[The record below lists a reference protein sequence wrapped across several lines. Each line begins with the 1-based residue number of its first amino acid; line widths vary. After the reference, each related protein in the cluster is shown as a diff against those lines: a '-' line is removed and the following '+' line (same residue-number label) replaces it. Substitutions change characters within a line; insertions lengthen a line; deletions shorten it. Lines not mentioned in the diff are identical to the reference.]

1 MNNLRNQVQLIG
13 RLGRDA
19 ETITFDDG
27 KVKTKLVIS
36 TNDSWSEQDQD
47 KEIVRT
53 QWHDVV
59 AWNGLAELLS
69 TCRMGDKIAL
79 QGRLTYRTY
88 EDGDGHSRYIA
99 EVVATNVLFINP
111 DSVV

>member
-36 TNDSWSEQDQD
+36 TNDSWSEQDEDQVIQ
-47 KEIVRT
+47 KT

-59 AWNGLAELLS
+59 AWNGMAELLS
-69 TCRMGDKIAL
+69 TRRVGDKIAL

-111 DSVV
+111 DSVI

>member
-1 MNNLRNQVQLIG
+1 MNNIRNQVQLIG

-19 ETITFDDG
+19 ETLTFDDG
-27 KVKTKLVIS
+27 KVKTKLVIC
-36 TNDSWSEQDQD
+36 TNDSWSARDDNEVIQ
-47 KEIVRT
+47 RT

-69 TCRMGDKIAL
+69 KSRMGDKIAV

-88 EDGDGHSRYIA
+88 EDGDGVSRYIA
-99 EVVATNVLFINP
+99 EIVATNVLFINQI
-111 DSVV
+111 S

>member
-27 KVKTKLVIS
+27 KVKTRLVIS
-36 TNDSWSEQDQD
+36 TNDSWAGQD
-47 KEIVRT
+47 KDQVIQRT

-59 AWNGLAELLS
+59 AWNDLAQLLS
-69 TCRMGDKIAL
+69 TSRMGDKIAI

-88 EDGDGHSRYIA
+88 EDGEGVTRYIT
-99 EVVATNVLFINP
+99 EIVASNVLHINP
-111 DSVV
+111 DSVI

>member
-13 RLGRDA
+13 RLGKDA

-27 KVKTKLVIS
+27 KVKTKLVIC
-36 TNDSWSEQDQD
+36 TNDSWSERDQD
-47 KEIVRT
+47 KEIVRS

-59 AWNGLAELLS
+59 AWNGLAQVLS
-69 TCRMGDKIAL
+69 NSRKGDKIAL

-88 EDGDGHSRYIA
+88 EDGDGNSRYIA
-99 EVVATNVLFINP
+99 EIVATNVLFINP
-111 DSVV
+111 DSVI

>member
-27 KVKTKLVIS
+27 KVKTRLVIS
-36 TNDSWSEQDQD
+36 TNDSWSGQD
-47 KEIVRT
+47 KDQVIQRT

-59 AWNGLAELLS
+59 AWDDLAQLLS
-69 TCRMGDKIAL
+69 SSRMGDKIAI

-88 EDGDGHSRYIA
+88 EDGNGISRYIT
-99 EVVATNVLFINP
+99 EIVASNVLHINP
-111 DSVV
+111 DSVI